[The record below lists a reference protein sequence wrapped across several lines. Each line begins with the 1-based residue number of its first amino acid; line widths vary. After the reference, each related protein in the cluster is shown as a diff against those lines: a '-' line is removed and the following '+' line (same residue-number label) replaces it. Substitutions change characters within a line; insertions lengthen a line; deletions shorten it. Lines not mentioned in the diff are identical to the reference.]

1 MNPVAWTVY
10 GLTASQFGDVTG
22 QFETGQ
28 SVRAY
33 VQSYFG
39 FRHDF
44 IGVAAAVV
52 AGFGVVFA
60 VTFAFAI
67 KIFNFQRR

>member
-10 GLTASQFGDVTG
+10 GLSASQFGDVTD
-22 QFETGQ
+22 QFASGQ
-28 SVRAY
+28 SVREF
-33 VQSYFG
+33 VRSYFG

-44 IGVAAAVV
+44 IGVAVAVV

-67 KIFNFQRR
+67 KVFNYQRR